1 MDELFDTHIHLDRLP
16 PAELADEIGRARSVG
31 ISSFLI
37 PGITPS
43 SWDDLTALAEQ
54 HAGLFLAPGLHPL
67 AAESWSPAVGERLTQ
82 LLSQPAVVAIGE
94 IGLDS
99 KISVPM
105 AQQEIVFRA
114 QLRIAVAAGLPLL
127 LHCRGPL
134 ARCLQIFSEEQGPA
148 VGGILHAFSG
158 SLDLARIAL
167 RLNLTLGFGG
177 GITWPEARRAP
188 EALRALP
195 ATAFVLESDA
205 PDQSPEPHRHER
217 NRPLWLAL
225 IATRC
230 AELRH
235 CPRAEVAKQTTANAR
250 RILHLDQRQQ
260 PTPPKDRC

>member
-1 MDELFDTHIHLDRLP
+1 MVELFDTHIHLDRLP
-16 PAELADEIGRARSVG
+16 QDDLADELGRARSLG
-31 ISSFLI
+31 IASFLI

-43 SWDDLTALAEQ
+43 GWDDLTALAGQ

-67 AAESWSPAVGERLTQ
+67 AAESWSPEVAEQLT
-82 LLSQPAVVAIGE
+82 LLLRHPAVVAVGE
-94 IGLDS
+94 IGLDAKS
-99 KISVPM
+99 TVPM
-105 AQQEIVFRA
+105 ARQEDAFRA

-134 ARCLQIFSEEQGPA
+134 TRCLQIFSEEQGPS

-158 SLDLARIAL
+158 SLELAKVAL
-167 RLNLTLGFGG
+167 RLNLALGFGG

-188 EALRALP
+188 EVLRALP

-205 PDQSPEPHRHER
+205 PDQSPEPHRRER
-217 NRPLWLAL
+217 NRPQWLAL

-235 CPRAEVAKQTTANAR
+235 CSCAEVAMQTTANAR
-250 RILHLDQRQQ
+250 RILRLDQRQ
-260 PTPPKDRC
+260 

>member
-1 MDELFDTHIHLDRLP
+1 VIELFDTHIHLDRLP
-16 PAELADEIGRARSVG
+16 RAGLANELGQARRLG
-31 ISSFLI
+31 ITSFLL

-43 SWDDLTALAEQ
+43 GWDDLTTLAEE

-67 AAESWSPAVGERLTQ
+67 AAESWSPEVAERLK
-82 LLSQPAVVAIGE
+82 LLLTRPAVVAIGE
-94 IGLDS
+94 IGLDD

-127 LHCRGPL
+127 LHCRGTL
-134 ARCLQIFSEEQGPA
+134 ARCLQIFQEEKGSD

-158 SLDLARIAL
+158 SRELAEVAL
-167 RLNLTLGFGG
+167 RLNLALGFGG
-177 GITWPEARRAP
+177 VITWPEARRAP

-205 PDQSPEPHRHER
+205 PDQSPEPHRRER
-217 NRPLWLAL
+217 NRPLWLDL

-230 AELRH
+230 AELRN
-235 CPRAEVAKQTTANAR
+235 CPRAEVAAQTTANAR
-250 RILHLDQRQQ
+250 RILRL
-260 PTPPKDRC
+260 P